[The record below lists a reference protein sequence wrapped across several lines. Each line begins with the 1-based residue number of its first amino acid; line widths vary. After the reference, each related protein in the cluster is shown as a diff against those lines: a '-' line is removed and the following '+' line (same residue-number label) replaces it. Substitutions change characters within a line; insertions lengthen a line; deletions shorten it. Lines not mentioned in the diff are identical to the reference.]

1 MTCIGKVSEVACG
14 TPRAVP
20 RARAVSPPACP
31 SNASTAR
38 FAVYGA
44 RLRRSLGVGHRT
56 PTNAQTIGLR
66 MVGGLVVVASARIV
80 TDTSNI
86 TIAQHSPEP
95 WSPAPWLSAM
105 R

>member
-1 MTCIGKVSEVACG
+1 VERQEQVL
-14 TPRAVP
+14 

-44 RLRRSLGVGHRT
+44 RLRRSLRVGHRT
-56 PTNAQTIGLR
+56 PTNAQTGLR
-66 MVGGLVVVASARIV
+66 IVGALIVVAFARIV
-80 TDTSNI
+80 TDTSSI
-86 TIAQHSPEP
+86 TIAQRSPEP

>member
-1 MTCIGKVSEVACG
+1 MERQEQA
-14 TPRAVP
+14 P

-38 FAVYGA
+38 YDAYSA
-44 RLRRSLGVGHRT
+44 RLRRSLGVGQRT
-56 PTNAQTIGLR
+56 PTNMQTIGLR
-66 MVGGLVVVASARIV
+66 IVGALKVVAFARIV

-86 TIAQHSPEP
+86 TIAQHSPES